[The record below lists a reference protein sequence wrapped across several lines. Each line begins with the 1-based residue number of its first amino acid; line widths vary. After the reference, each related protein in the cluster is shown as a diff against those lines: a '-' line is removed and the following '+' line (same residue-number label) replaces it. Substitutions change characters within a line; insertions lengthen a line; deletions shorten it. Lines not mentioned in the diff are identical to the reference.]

1 MQPFKYKQVAM
12 RHKIAIILIL
22 VWLTVFLN
30 PLPGLSQ
37 QEQEASSDASAQPL
51 ILGQAV
57 ICEEIFANAC
67 RNRTLVF
74 SVAKE
79 KVVCYTAFESVP
91 KKTFI
96 YHNWFYKDIPSSR
109 IRLVLRPPSWSTYS
123 SIQIRKT
130 DIGPWRVEITD
141 ATGQVLRVLRFSI
154 TE

>member
-1 MQPFKYKQVAM
+1 M
-12 RHKIAIILIL
+12 RHRAVVIWFL
-22 VWLTVFLN
+22 VWLTVWLP
-30 PLPGLSQ
+30 PLPGFSQ
-37 QEQEASSDASAQPL
+37 EEQEPTADVSVQPL
-51 ILGQAV
+51 ILGQAL

-67 RNRTLVF
+67 RNRTVVF

-79 KVVCYTAFESVP
+79 KVVCYSSFESVP
-91 KKTFI
+91 EKTFI

-141 ATGQVLRVLRFSI
+141 ATGQVLRALRFSI
-154 TE
+154 TD

>member
-1 MQPFKYKQVAM
+1 M
-12 RHKIAIILIL
+12 RHRAVIIWFL
-22 VWLTVFLN
+22 VWLTVLLFS
-30 PLPGLSQ
+30 LPGFSQ
-37 QEQEASSDASAQPL
+37 EERKPTSDASVKTL
-51 ILGQAV
+51 MMGQAL

-67 RNRTLVF
+67 RNRTVVF

-79 KVVCYTAFESVP
+79 KVVCYSSFESVP
-91 KKTFI
+91 EKTFI

-154 TE
+154 TD

>member
-1 MQPFKYKQVAM
+1 MKHRAVVIWF
-12 RHKIAIILIL
+12 L
-22 VWLTVFLN
+22 VWLTAWLL
-30 PLPGLSQ
+30 PLPGFSQ
-37 QEQEASSDASAQPL
+37 EEQEPTSDASLKPL
-51 ILGQAV
+51 ILGQAL

-67 RNRTLVF
+67 RNRTVVF

-79 KVVCYTAFESVP
+79 KVVCYSSFESVP
-91 KKTFI
+91 EKTFI

-154 TE
+154 TD

>member
-1 MQPFKYKQVAM
+1 M
-12 RHKIAIILIL
+12 RQTAVITLFLI
-22 VWLTVFLN
+22 WMTGFLSA
-30 PLPGLSQ
+30 PPAFSQ
-37 QEQEASSDASAQPL
+37 EEQETTAETFAKPL
-51 ILGQAV
+51 MLGQAV

-67 RNRTLVF
+67 RNRTVVF
-74 SVAKE
+74 SAAKE
-79 KVVCYTAFESVP
+79 KVVCYTSFDSVP
-91 KKTFI
+91 EKTYI
-96 YHNWFYKDIPSSR
+96 YHNWFHKDIPSSR

>member
-1 MQPFKYKQVAM
+1 M
-12 RHKIAIILIL
+12 RDRAVIIWFLI
-22 VWLTVFLN
+22 WLTVWLF
-30 PLPGLSQ
+30 PLPGFSQ
-37 QEQEASSDASAQPL
+37 EEQEPASDASVKPL
-51 ILGQAV
+51 LLGQAL

-67 RNRTLVF
+67 RNRTVVF

-79 KVVCYTAFESVP
+79 KVVCYTSFESVP
-91 KKTFI
+91 EKTFI

-154 TE
+154 TD

>member
-1 MQPFKYKQVAM
+1 M
-12 RHKIAIILIL
+12 
-22 VWLTVFLN
+22 
-30 PLPGLSQ
+30 
-37 QEQEASSDASAQPL
+37 
-51 ILGQAV
+51 LGQAL

-67 RNRTLVF
+67 RNRTVVF

-91 KKTFI
+91 EKTFI

-154 TE
+154 TD

>member
-1 MQPFKYKQVAM
+1 M
-12 RHKIAIILIL
+12 RHRAVMILSL
-22 VWLTVFLN
+22 VWLTVWLL
-30 PLPGLSQ
+30 PLPGFSQ
-37 QEQEASSDASAQPL
+37 EEQTPTPDAFAKPL
-51 ILGQAV
+51 ILGQAL

-67 RNRTLVF
+67 RNRTVVF

-79 KVVCYTAFESVP
+79 KVVCYSAFESVP
-91 KKTFI
+91 EKTFI

-154 TE
+154 TD